1 MKKIVLIN
9 LCVCLLFTLCSCDR
23 QIPKVRN
30 STSQIMDKELKVGK
44 YLFNAN
50 EMDSV
55 EISGEDL
62 LNHKKVN
69 ISTVEEDGRDI
80 GLVIKRKD
88 YGPAIAMDVLFGEN
102 GINLV
107 TYLKKSTDE
116 WCGALEDFYYQLS
129 CYDFDND
136 GEKEIIV
143 GAGNKKDILELYIL
157 RLDYYNPDFR
167 NAKILKSINS
177 GCKAYVNEKKE
188 ICVMD
193 SQGQISTYALN
204 N

>member
-23 QIPKVRN
+23 QIPKDRN
-30 STSQIMDKELKVGK
+30 STPQIMDKELKVGK

-55 EISGEDL
+55 EISGKDL
-62 LNHKKVN
+62 LNYKKVN
-69 ISTVEEDGRDI
+69 ISTVEEDGREI
-80 GLVIKRKD
+80 GLVIKRED
-88 YGPAIAMDVLFGEN
+88 YGLEIDMDVLFGKN
-102 GINLV
+102 GIDLV

-116 WCGALEDFYYQLS
+116 WGGALEDFYYQLS